1 MKLLTC
7 FLAPGRSEMLKRA
20 LWERGFRGVSVSQAE
35 GLGLRSRTERE
46 DEFVAAFQ
54 PRMRVE
60 VACKDAELEALIEL
74 LVEAARTGRVGDGKI
89 FITELVEV
97 VRVRTGE
104 RGEAAL

>member
-7 FLAPGRSEMLKRA
+7 FLAPARLDALKRA
-20 LWERGFRGVSVSQAE
+20 LWERGYRGVSVSQGE
-35 GLGLRSRTERE
+35 GLGLRARTERE

-54 PRMRVE
+54 PRVRVE
-60 VACKDAELEALIEL
+60 VACKDAELDALLEL
-74 LVEAARTGRVGDGKI
+74 VIDTARTGRVGDGKV
-89 FITELVEV
+89 FVTELVEV